1 MKHTRSLAEIEIR
14 QKVVARF
21 RELWPDAR
29 IIHEMNVEG
38 GAARAD
44 VVAVQPDRVWICEIK
59 SERDTLSRLPD
70 QVKFFGPSCHGLI
83 IAAHAKWTTSP
94 GMSEPHPKH
103 GYRTTIPSKID
114 DSLTGVS
121 RRLYDLWTYPE
132 PVLTSGRHWSA
143 PFSAQVPW
151 YHRMIHLLWSDE
163 IRAVAGEHRIA
174 CTSKTSGSKLAKDLS
189 QLMNGREIERAV
201 CKQLRARTFAEA
213 DEPIFVDRKIVPPH
227 PNSVRQES
235 IL

>member
-1 MKHTRSLAEIEIR
+1 MKHTRSLAEFEIR

-44 VVAVQPDRVWICEIK
+44 VVAVQPDRLWICEIK

-70 QVKFFGPSCHGLI
+70 QVKFFGPCCHALI
-83 IAAHAKWTTSP
+83 IAAHEKWTKSR
-94 GMSEPHPKH
+94 GMTEPHPKH
-103 GYRTTIPSKID
+103 GGRSMIPSLLD
-114 DSLTGVS
+114 EAAAGLG
-121 RRLYDLWTYPE
+121 RFYDVWTYPE
-132 PVLTSGRHWSA
+132 PKLHGGRNWRQ
-143 PFSAQVPW
+143 PFSVQVPW

-163 IRAVAGEHRIA
+163 IRAVANEHRIA
-174 CTSKTSGSKLAKDLS
+174 CTPRTPGYKLAPELS
-189 QLMNGREIERAV
+189 RLLTGREIERAV

-235 IL
+235 ML